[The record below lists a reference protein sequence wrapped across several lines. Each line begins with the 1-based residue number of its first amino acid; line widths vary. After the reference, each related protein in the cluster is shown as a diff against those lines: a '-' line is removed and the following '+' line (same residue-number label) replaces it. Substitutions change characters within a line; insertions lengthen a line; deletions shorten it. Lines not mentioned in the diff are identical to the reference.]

1 MKRILLTCAV
11 VTLLALVATGCVRI
25 LQHDS
30 SYTPAL
36 AGDGQGSAVVVF
48 AESGKGGLTD
58 FVAQKVGPTGE
69 RQWGGNGVLLG
80 SGYRSLPSFRDL
92 TVVDDSHGEALVG
105 WKAQA
110 SESGPLVGHVA
121 KLASGGTLLWQRE
134 LAAFDQ
140 LVADGIGGAIL
151 IYDHAIAAN
160 VTGPDE
166 SRFAVV
172 RLDAQGEYAW
182 GESGVDVS
190 RANYW
195 PNSLRVSHDGR
206 GGAIALWEESRSVSA
221 PTVSRFKTESRIVA
235 QRIDAA
241 GGLPWGPQGIL
252 VSENAE
258 GVRIEEPALATDGNG
273 GVIVAW
279 QRVPQGPVTSG
290 TPEALRLDILVQKL
304 DANGR
309 ILWQPDGV
317 PLDISRSAENAG
329 PHTPVLVS
337 DGALG
342 AIAVWEDLRNG
353 LASIYAQRVDDS
365 GSPMWQ
371 TGGVKACYVP
381 SPASLA
387 FRQVTG
393 DGRGGAVVSAAFTG
407 GVLVQ
412 KLDAGGNAT
421 WGDNGVVVTSM
432 STTSHLSSTDGQGGA
447 IVAWGA
453 GNSSYVQRIG
463 ADGRLAGWEGNGI
476 RLDRL
481 IDA

>member
-1 MKRILLTCAV
+1 
-11 VTLLALVATGCVRI
+11 
-25 LQHDS
+25 
-30 SYTPAL
+30 
-36 AGDGQGSAVVVF
+36 
-48 AESGKGGLTD
+48 
-58 FVAQKVGPTGE
+58 
-69 RQWGGNGVLLG
+69 
-80 SGYRSLPSFRDL
+80 
-92 TVVDDSHGEALVG
+92 
-105 WKAQA
+105 
-110 SESGPLVGHVA
+110 
-121 KLASGGTLLWQRE
+121 
-134 LAAFDQ
+134 
-140 LVADGIGGAIL
+140 
-151 IYDHAIAAN
+151 
-160 VTGPDE
+160 
-166 SRFAVV
+166 
-172 RLDAQGEYAW
+172 
-182 GESGVDVS
+182 
-190 RANYW
+190 
-195 PNSLRVSHDGR
+195 VSHDGR
-206 GGAIALWEESRSVSA
+206 GGAIALWEESRPASA

-279 QRVPQGPVTSG
+279 QQVPQGPATSG

-353 LASIYAQRVDDS
+353 LASIYAQRVDDY

-371 TGGVKACYVP
+371 TGGVKVCYVP

-421 WGDNGVVVTSM
+421 WGDRGVVVTSM

-453 GNSSYVQRIG
+453 GNSSYVQRIA
-463 ADGRLAGWEGNGI
+463 ADGRLAGWEGKGI